1 MEKDKMTNINPA
13 RELARFALGTK
24 YEDLPTAVVQE
35 TKRVLMDSIGCVMG
49 ALTTDK
55 GKMYVALAR
64 RYGGNPEASIL
75 GLTDKVS
82 LNNAVMTNGELMF
95 TLDFHNIMSGAHDV
109 PYTVPAILAMAE
121 ITHASG
127 KDLIL
132 STAVGLEISSRL
144 AKAVLRHFTPWG
156 TQVRPE
162 RPAGPQRNGNA
173 YSNFGAAAGAGRLLK
188 LDEEKLLHAMGI
200 AGHMCQPLTYGRWG
214 FSERRYMSK
223 YGIPGFQGTG
233 AMDAVLL
240 AEMGYTG
247 DTSVLDSENGFAF
260 FMGYKD
266 WHPELILEDIG
277 KTWNF
282 GYRLHYKPY
291 PCCAVFHC
299 ALDCFDEIIEKN
311 HIQPAEI
318 ESIHA
323 YLRAGMEGLFGQK
336 DLECISAAQ
345 FNPRY
350 MFAMVANRVKR
361 GPEWYETETM
371 QNPEIHQFMDKVTWQ
386 VHPDYDNAMRRDPLS
401 ALSKCEVK
409 ARGQDFV
416 SERKHR
422 RGTTGTEVAPTEAD
436 IVNKFKHNATRILTP
451 GKIERAVQA
460 FESLEQ
466 VDKMDDLLR
475 ELTP

>member
-1 MEKDKMTNINPA
+1 MTDINPV
-13 RELARFALGTK
+13 RELARFALETR
-24 YEDLPTAVVQE
+24 YEDLPQEVVHE
-35 TKRVLMDSIGCVMG
+35 TKRVLMDSIGCVLG

-64 RYGGNPEASIL
+64 RYGGNPEASLL

-82 LNNAVMTNGELMF
+82 LSNAVMTNGELMF

-109 PYTVPAILAMAE
+109 PYTVPAILAAAE
-121 ITHASG
+121 SAHATG
-127 KDLIL
+127 KELIL
-132 STAVGLEISSRL
+132 STALGLEISSRL

-162 RPAGPQRNGNA
+162 RPSGPQRNGNA

-188 LDEEKLLHAMGI
+188 LNEEKMMHALGL
-200 AGHMCQPLTYGRWG
+200 AGHMCKGLTYGRWG

-233 AMDAVLL
+233 AVNAVLL

-282 GYRLHYKPY
+282 GFRLHYKPY
-291 PCCAVFHC
+291 PCCGVFHC
-299 ALDCFDEIIEKN
+299 ALDCFDDIIEAN
-311 HIQPAEI
+311 NLQPAEI

-350 MFAMVANRVKR
+350 MFSMVANRVKR

-371 QNPEIHQFMDKVTWQ
+371 QNPEIHKFMDKVTWEM
-386 VHPDYDNAMRRDPLS
+386 HPDYDKAMREDPLS
-401 ALSKCEVK
+401 ALSKCEVV
-409 ARGQDFV
+409 ARGKKFV
-416 SERKHR
+416 VERKHR
-422 RGTTGTEVAPTEAD
+422 RGTTGTEDAPTDAD
-436 IVNKFKHNATRILTP
+436 IVKKFRHNAMRILTLE
-451 GKIERAVQA
+451 KIERAVKVL
-460 FESLEQ
+460 ESLEK
-466 VDKMDDLLR
+466 VDTTGDLIR